1 MLFFAWML
9 FFMFLALIAGC
20 AMGYKEGREEAQLR
34 ILKMRRAINA
44 NRQG

>member
-1 MLFFAWML
+1 MLLFAWML
-9 FFMFLALIAGC
+9 FISFFALVVGY